1 MQQLERPIWSPHMSA
16 LFFGSIST
24 VADTSE
30 LQRLAFNE
38 AFRASGLDWN
48 WDRESY
54 REMLA
59 TSGGQERVSE
69 YARSRGESVDASTVH
84 SRKSEIFQTKLA
96 EATVAARAG
105 VVDTIRATKGKG
117 WKLGLVTTTSSANVS
132 ALLDALSPDVQR
144 QDFDVIL
151 DSASVENA
159 KPDKAAYVL
168 ALHYLNETA
177 GDCVAIEDN
186 EDGVR
191 SATSAGLACVAFP
204 NENTIDGQFASAA
217 QIVDHLDLATLHK
230 LVRGQ

>member
-117 WKLGLVTTTSSANVS
+117 WKLGLVTTTSSA
-132 ALLDALSPDVQR
+132 DVQR